1 MRDMIQRPESLEAP
15 RALDPESPLGAAKG
29 LDVRKYFYMIAKRL
43 WLLLLC
49 FMTSIVIM
57 LVMIVVAVRAVNVGL
72 LGHCSLTLE

>member
-1 MRDMIQRPESLEAP
+1 MRDMIQRPESTEAP
-15 RALDPESPLGAAKG
+15 RALDPEGASGAAKG

-57 LVMIVVAVRAVNVGL
+57 LVMMARQIP
-72 LGHCSLTLE
+72 E